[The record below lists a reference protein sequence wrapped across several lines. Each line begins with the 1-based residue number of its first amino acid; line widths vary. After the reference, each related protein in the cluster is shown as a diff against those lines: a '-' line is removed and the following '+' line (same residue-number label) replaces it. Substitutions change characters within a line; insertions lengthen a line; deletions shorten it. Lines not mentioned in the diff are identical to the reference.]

1 MILMSE
7 TRKDVCIRLWRLMKQ
22 PFVLPCG
29 YAHTHDCKWKAID
42 AGLLGCELCGAI
54 HACADL
60 LCKNII
66 ETDSVGRRHRL
77 CFNWHVHTYKSICTH

>member
-1 MILMSE
+1 MMSE

-42 AGLLGCELCGAI
+42 AGLLGCELCGASDFFWSLEGVLSA
-54 HACADL
+54 H
-60 LCKNII
+60 
-66 ETDSVGRRHRL
+66 SH
-77 CFNWHVHTYKSICTH
+77 